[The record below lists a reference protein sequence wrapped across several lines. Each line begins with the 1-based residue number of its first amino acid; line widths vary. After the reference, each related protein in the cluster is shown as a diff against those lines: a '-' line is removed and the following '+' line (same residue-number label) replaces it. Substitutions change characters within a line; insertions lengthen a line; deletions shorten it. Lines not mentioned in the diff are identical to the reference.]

1 MGWLDVVILIVL
13 VAATLVGLKIGMIK
27 AVLSLVG
34 TIVGV
39 VLAGRY
45 YASLAGQM
53 AFISQPSVAKII
65 AFVIILVVVMLAAV
79 VLAWLLRSLASAL
92 LMGWLDKLGGAVLG
106 LVLGALFCSA
116 LLTIW
121 LKSGAAT
128 GAVQD
133 SGLAAFLVNALP
145 MALALL
151 PSEFDSIRAFF
162 Q

>member
-13 VAATLVGLKIGMIK
+13 VAATLVGLKIGIIK

-34 TIVGV
+34 VIVGV

-45 YASLAGQM
+45 YDALAG
-53 AFISQPSVAKII
+53 ALTFISQPSVAKIA
-65 AFVIILVVVMLAAV
+65 AFAIILVVVMLAAV

-92 LMGWLDKLGGAVLG
+92 LMGWLDKVGGAVFG
-106 LVLGALFCSA
+106 LALGALFSSA

-121 LKSGAAT
+121 LKT
-128 GAVQD
+128 GVGTGTIQD
-133 SGLAAFLVNALP
+133 SALAAFLVNALP
-145 MALALL
+145 VALALL
-151 PSEFDSIRAFF
+151 PSDFDSIKSFF